1 MDFSPS
7 EDHEEI
13 AAAVRRICAD
23 FPDAYWR
30 DKDEAHEFPWEFY
43 KAFAAGGWLGIAMPE
58 EYGGGGGGG
67 AGAAPPLGG
76 GGGAGGG
83 PGGGGA
89 PPPPHLRAQPR
100 GESGRDAR
108 EAADPA

>member
-58 EYGGGGGGG
+58 EYGGGGRGPRPAPAAAGRG
-67 AGAAPPLGG
+67 AQPSSRPRAAVPLAPPSL
-76 GGGAGGG
+76 
-83 PGGGGA
+83 
-89 PPPPHLRAQPR
+89 
-100 GESGRDAR
+100 
-108 EAADPA
+108 AAHS